1 MLLNLD
7 DAPTDPI
14 ERLMWLSGVKEQA
27 AAELD
32 DAFAVAYFEARLQ
45 GRLEVA
51 ISAGPWARKRALRY
65 TRQEN
70 QKRGRTV
77 RWGDHLDPTSTAY
90 DPASYSDTRS
100 QD

>member
-1 MLLNLD
+1 MLLNLA

-27 AAELD
+27 AKELD
-32 DAFAVAYFEARLQ
+32 DAFAIAYFEARLQ
-45 GRLEVA
+45 RRLDSA
-51 ISAGPWARKRALRY
+51 IAAGPYARKRVLRY

-77 RWGDHLDPTSTAY
+77 RWQDGADPTSTAY
-90 DPASYSDTRS
+90 SG
-100 QD
+100 